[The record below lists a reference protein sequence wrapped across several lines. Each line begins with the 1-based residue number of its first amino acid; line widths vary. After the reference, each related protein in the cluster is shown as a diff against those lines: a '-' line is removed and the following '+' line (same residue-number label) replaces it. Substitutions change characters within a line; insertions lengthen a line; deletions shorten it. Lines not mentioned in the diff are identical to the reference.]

1 MFVRHLPASLLLAAA
16 ASCAV
21 PPPSPVPLDAVGV
34 GLACRGNGDGA
45 RTGMTFAYWGSGYRG
60 WGSYAKVR
68 VDVATG
74 AAFFVG
80 NTDSDDYDDDDDD
93 DPYIDDYTGAI
104 VIDAGLVYRFADA
117 FAVYGGAG
125 LGYLY
130 ALDSTVDAYDDVDR
144 HTDSL
149 DFGPAASAGLLW
161 LWGNTGMGLDVG
173 YDTFDKSYR
182 LGVVFNFAG
191 MNGGGGG

>member
-1 MFVRHLPASLLLAAA
+1 MTVRYLSAPLLLAAA

-21 PPPSPVPLDAVGV
+21 PAPSPVPLDALGV

-45 RTGMTFAYWGSGYRG
+45 RTGMTFGYWGSGYRG
-60 WGSYAKVR
+60 WGNYAKVR

-80 NTDSDDYDDDDDD
+80 NADDDAYEEED

-104 VIDAGLVYRFADA
+104 AIDAGLVYRFADA

-125 LGYLY
+125 FGYLY
-130 ALDSTVDAYDDVDR
+130 ELDSEVDAYGNVDR
-144 HTDSL
+144 DTNSL
-149 DFGPAASAGLLW
+149 DWAPAASAGLLW
-161 LWGNTGMGLDVG
+161 LWGDTGMGLDVG
-173 YDTFDKSYR
+173 YDTFDRSYR
-182 LGVVFNFAG
+182 LGIIYNFAG
-191 MNGGGGG
+191 MSGGESD